1 MISCNAFIMLGL
13 KPRLRME
20 GKDCRAEHFKGPES
34 HKLITEVLLV
44 DVPRHPFFENSLE
57 KLQLF
62 DPGIKNTQRMAIS
75 QICQSRIIHP
85 PLLKEKR

>member
-1 MISCNAFIMLGL
+1 MLGG
-13 KPRLRME
+13 KTKTENRGKTAELRIS
-20 GKDCRAEHFKGPES
+20 KGPES

-44 DVPRHPFFENSLE
+44 DVPRHLLFENSLE
-57 KLQLF
+57 KLQLY
-62 DPGIKNTQRMAIS
+62 DPGKKKHSRMAIS